1 MRSLGITFT
10 TTSGGTTVE
19 LALAGLRGDIHATI
33 TLDGTNPA
41 NGIDAWR
48 NWTEYGQ
55 PTPPA
60 TADTGG
66 TAGAGYGWLGQHER
80 ATLEALGITLMGA
93 RLYNQTTALF
103 TSFDPVFWGN
113 ETTYAYPNDG
123 YSHLAVVPWLVKR
136 CCRARWALRSRIR
149 VW

>member
-1 MRSLGITFT
+1 MGTHTERMRSLGITFT

-19 LALAGLRGDIHATI
+19 LALAGLRGDINATI

-41 NGIDAWR
+41 NGIDACR
-48 NWTEYGQ
+48 DWTEYGQ

-60 TADTGG
+60 TTDTGG

-113 ETTYAYPNDG
+113 EATYAYPND
-123 YSHLAVVPWLVKR
+123 P
-136 CCRARWALRSRIR
+136 INR
-149 VW
+149 VDLNGRNQNVRVG